1 MEGKFVKGERFRT
14 VFGDDRDD
22 RRDYNALLST
32 EGGKAAIVV
41 PRLVLSCLVLIC
53 LVLSSGKAAIVD
65 MWDTDGPAYGCVVR
79 YLFCVLSLCYVM

>member
-32 EGGKAAIVV
+32 EGGKAAIV
-41 PRLVLSCLVLIC
+41 
-53 LVLSSGKAAIVD
+53 D

-79 YLFCVLSLCYVM
+79 YLFCVLSLCFHAM

>member
-22 RRDYNALLST
+22 RRDYNALLSS

-41 PRLVLSCLVLIC
+41 PRLVLSCLVL
-53 LVLSSGKAAIVD
+53 S
-65 MWDTDGPAYGCVVR
+65 
-79 YLFCVLSLCYVM
+79 